1 MLKIGL
7 TGSIGMGKTETGKI
21 FSELGFPLYDAD
33 AAVHKLYGP
42 GQKGSEK
49 IKEKFPNS
57 INPDGSVNRESL
69 SAEVL
74 ADPEKIKSLE
84 SIIHP
89 LVGEDREV
97 FFKKNA
103 KAKAIVLDIPL
114 LFETGGEK
122 YVDVSV
128 VVTATAKTQMDRVV
142 TQRKI
147 PLDVFKSIQ
156 GQQMPDQEK
165 LKKADYIISTECD
178 ISDTEKE
185 VRDVVSKIKLI
196 QPKAWSKFHSSS

>member
-1 MLKIGL
+1 MIKIGL
-7 TGSIGMGKTETGKI
+7 TGSIGMGKTETGKM
-21 FSELGFPLYDAD
+21 FSDFGLPLYDAD
-33 AAVHKLYGP
+33 VAVHKLYGP

-74 ADPEKIKSLE
+74 GNPEKIKSLE

-89 LVGEDREV
+89 LVSEDRDV
-97 FFKKNA
+97 FFEKNA

-122 YVDVSV
+122 FVDLV
-128 VVTATAKTQMDRVV
+128 VVVDAPREIQEERVLSRPNM
-142 TQRKI
+142 TRDKFEYIMAQQI
-147 PLDVFKSIQ
+147 PNH
-156 GQQMPDQEK
+156 EK
-165 LKKADYIISTECD
+165 KKKADFIVDTSISIEDARNQVENIVKKIIE
-178 ISDTEKE
+178 
-185 VRDVVSKIKLI
+185 
-196 QPKAWSKFHSSS
+196 